1 MTWRQGRKGFDV
13 GVAVDVDTAA
23 AAVLAVAAVTAELPC
38 CCIFIS
44 TLLEYRAV
52 IKAPQRRR

>member
-1 MTWRQGRKGFDV
+1 MTCRQGRKGFDV

-23 AAVLAVAAVTAELPC
+23 AAVLAVAADLPC